1 MKAAIERWPSHCQAG
16 HSRALLYRSLRG
28 VGCVCQGEG
37 SMAATRRAAF
47 RLAMAGQHSPRLLW
61 EVASP
66 APRKGDWH
74 RRHTQP
80 NEDLSPP
87 LAAKTLE
94 GVARGQ
100 QNNLKPS
107 RSVPLAAPSRLMAS
121 RPLRVTAALSSV
133 RFLSRALN
141 FFQKT
146 LGCEAAQWATLSAVK
161 AEALLEKASWARTPN
176 SQSGHFQWKV
186 FTTYGLEQRR
196 LPLTKRNT

>member
-1 MKAAIERWPSHCQAG
+1 MP
-16 HSRALLYRSLRG
+16 
-28 VGCVCQGEG
+28 
-37 SMAATRRAAF
+37 ATRRAAF

-121 RPLRVTAALSSV
+121 RPLLVTAALSSV

-141 FFQKT
+141 FFQET

-176 SQSGHFQWKV
+176 SQSGHFQWK
-186 FTTYGLEQRR
+186 F
-196 LPLTKRNT
+196 LPLTGWSSEGCRSPNGTPEGINPGWWAL